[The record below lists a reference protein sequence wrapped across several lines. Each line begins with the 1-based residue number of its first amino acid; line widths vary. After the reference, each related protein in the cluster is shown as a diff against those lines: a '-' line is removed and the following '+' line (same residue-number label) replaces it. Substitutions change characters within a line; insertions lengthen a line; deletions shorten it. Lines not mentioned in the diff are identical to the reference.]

1 MQTKRLLYLI
11 LALSLTTMPAIS
23 QGLYGTSTTKGTGW
37 LSRQLPDNS
46 RFNLELGT
54 GFSSFSSGASMFG
67 NYIAPSF
74 EYDLNPSLTIIAG
87 GNFSFNQYNNM
98 QQSLVVSSNTSPVQ
112 QGLTDYSMY
121 MSGRYMINDNLLM
134 TGSVYSEQ
142 GNLPPLFMNQGVMD
156 YSSRGMSMG
165 LEYKI
170 SDNLRF
176 GAEFGVNRTNNPY
189 QLYSPFSSPYNS
201 RYGRSGHRFSP
212 F

>member
-11 LALSLTTMPAIS
+11 LALLLTTMPAIS
-23 QGLYGTSTTKGTGW
+23 QGLYGTGSAKGAGW
-37 LSRQLPDNS
+37 LSGQLPENS

-67 NYIAPSF
+67 NYIAPRF

-87 GNFSFNQYNNM
+87 GNFSFNQYNNA
-98 QQSLVVSSNTSPVQ
+98 QQSLVVNSNASPVQ
-112 QGLTDYSMY
+112 QGLTDYSMF
-121 MSGRYMINDNLLM
+121 MSGRYMINDNLFM
-134 TGSVYSEQ
+134 TGTVYSEQ
-142 GNLPPLFMNQGVMD
+142 GHIPPLFMNQGIMD
-156 YSSRGMSMG
+156 YSNRGMSMG

-170 SDNLRF
+170 SENFRF

-189 QLYSPFSSPYNS
+189 QFYSPFSNPFNS
-201 RYGRSGHRFSP
+201 RYGRSGHRSSP